1 MSDQPQDALVLDGLD
16 LDLDLGELTVTALR
30 DSIALPEGGAS
41 SNPASSSCQ
50 SSSNSSIIHPPTTRW

>member
-1 MSDQPQDALVLDGLD
+1 MADHLQDVLALD
-16 LDLDLGELTVTALR
+16 DLDLGELTVTALR

-50 SSSNSSIIHPPTTRW
+50 SSSNSSIVHPPTTQL

>member
-1 MSDQPQDALVLDGLD
+1 MSDPLQDVLALDD

-41 SNPASSSCQ
+41 TNSTSCN
-50 SSSNSSIIHPPTTRW
+50 SSSNSSIVHPTTTWF